1 MFHFLY
7 SNLVIIL
14 QIQYTTTII
23 IKLYQENWYLQIET
37 VWYQYDYWKFTLTFE
52 VNHALERVYPVTL
65 RKHR

>member
-14 QIQYTTTII
+14 QIQYTTT
-23 IKLYQENWYLQIET
+23 KLYHENGYLQIET
-37 VWYQYDYWKFTLTFE
+37 VWYQYDYWKFTLNFE
-52 VNHALERVYPVTL
+52 VNDAFERVNSGTL